1 MGILLCPR
9 LKNHNDRRLHVP
21 SSGIQIP
28 DNLKDVVLP
37 DISLKSIEK
46 GWAGHLK
53 VADAVM
59 SGRLSATTAIELQGA
74 ARDAATNVRR
84 GLLLAGPK
92 KPP

>member
-1 MGILLCPR
+1 M
-9 LKNHNDRRLHVP
+9 P